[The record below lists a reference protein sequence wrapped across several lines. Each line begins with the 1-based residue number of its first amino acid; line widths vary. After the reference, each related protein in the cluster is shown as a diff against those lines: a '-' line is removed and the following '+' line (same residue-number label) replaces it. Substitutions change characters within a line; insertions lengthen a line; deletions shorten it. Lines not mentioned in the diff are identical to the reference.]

1 MIHIEL
7 SHRLTLS
14 NQGRWNKLNLVTNQ
28 VMWIKVSIQ
37 VLDLS
42 GMGDVI
48 IHPYISDGK
57 PVIVAFAQ
65 THIVELNI
73 LL

>member
-1 MIHIEL
+1 MEKTE
-7 SHRLTLS
+7 SS
-14 NQGRWNKLNLVTNQ
+14 DKPGYVDQGIYSSLRFQ
-28 VMWIKVSIQ
+28 S
-37 VLDLS
+37 D
-42 GMGDVI
+42 MGDVI

-73 LL
+73 SL

>member
-1 MIHIEL
+1 
-7 SHRLTLS
+7 
-14 NQGRWNKLNLVTNQ
+14 
-28 VMWIKVSIQ
+28 MWIKVSIQ